1 MWSLKTTFTLL
12 PSSDTIRGMGKA
24 GKALRQTLERYGISQ
39 NKLAVTLGVD
49 RSMIFKW
56 YHEQRDPTAET
67 VVQIA
72 EALKSINPDAAS
84 EFIRLYVGEFL

>member
-1 MWSLKTTFTLL
+1 
-12 PSSDTIRGMGKA
+12 MGKA
-24 GKALRQTLERYGISQ
+24 GKALRQTLETYGISQ
-39 NKLAVTLGVD
+39 NKLAVALGVD

-72 EALKSINPDAAS
+72 EALRGLNPEAAA
-84 EFIRLYVGEFL
+84 EFIRLYVGDFLQNED

>member
-1 MWSLKTTFTLL
+1 
-12 PSSDTIRGMGKA
+12 MGKA
-24 GKALRQTLERYGISQ
+24 GKALRQALETHGISQ

-72 EALKSINPDAAS
+72 EALKSLNPEAAAQ
-84 EFIRLYVGEFL
+84 FIRLYVGDFLVDEDQS